1 MSAIPQRPAN
11 RPERPWFSSGPTAKR
26 PGWTPAVLESAL
38 VGRSHRSAEA
48 MERLKASLDRTRALL
63 GVPDDYRIGL
73 TPASDTGAVEMA
85 LWTLLGP
92 RPVQVMAFDSFGQAW
107 AKDVVGQL
115 RLEPQLLEAPYGA
128 LPDLAQV
135 RPDAD
140 LVFTW
145 NATSS
150 GVRVPDAGFIAA
162 DRTGLTI
169 CDATSAAFVMPLDWP
184 KLDVTTFSWQK
195 ALGGEAGF
203 GVIVLSPRAIGRMES
218 HTPAWPVPK
227 LFRLLKGGRIDPA
240 VWEGSTLNTIS
251 LLCVEDYLD
260 ALQWAEAEGG
270 CPGLRLR
277 TLESFAILSD
287 WVERTPWIDFLTADP
302 AVRSETSVC
311 LRLTQ
316 GDPKL
321 PRRMAERLRAEGAAY
336 DILGHRDAPP
346 SLRVWCGAT
355 VNPGDVKALTP
366 WLEWAFAAEARA
378 EH

>member
-1 MSAIPQRPAN
+1 MSAIPERPAVK
-11 RPERPWFSSGPTAKR
+11 PERPWFSSGPTAKR
-26 PGWTPAVLESAL
+26 PGWSPAVLERAL
-38 VGRSHRSAEA
+38 VGRSHRSEEA
-48 MERLKASLDRTRALL
+48 MERLKASLDRTRLLL
-63 GVPDDYRIGL
+63 GVPDDHRIAL
-73 TPASDTGAVEMA
+73 SPASDTGAVELA

-92 RPVQVMAFDSFGQAW
+92 RPVQVMAFDSFGQGW
-107 AKDVVGQL
+107 AKDVQAQL
-115 RLEPQLLEAPYGA
+115 RLEPEMLDAPYGE
-128 LPDLAQV
+128 LPDLARV

-162 DRTGLTI
+162 DRVGLTI

-203 GVIVLSPRAIGRMES
+203 GVLVLSPRAIHRMES
-218 HTPAWPVPK
+218 HAPAWPVPK

-251 LLCVEDYLD
+251 MLCVEDYLD
-260 ALQWAEAEGG
+260 ALDWAKGEGG
-270 CPGLRLR
+270 CAGLRRR
-277 TLESFAILSD
+277 TLESFGILSA
-287 WVERTPWIDFLTADP
+287 WVERTPWIDFLAADP

-311 LRLTQ
+311 LRLVE
-316 GDPKL
+316 GDAKL
-321 PRRMAERLRAEGAAY
+321 PRRMAERLRAEGTAY

-355 VNPGDVKALTP
+355 VNPGDVRALTP
-366 WLEWAFAAEARA
+366 WLEWAFAAEASA
-378 EH
+378 AG